1 MNKLARYAANL
12 LVPSILVNLW
22 LMVRYRCVIHPG
34 ARILFPA
41 NVRIGEGSMIGKC
54 TIVGQGPIRI
64 GRKCFINDHAI
75 LNAKTGYIEIG
86 DQTSINHYSVVFGN
100 GGVEIGRH
108 CAIGLNVQIVKNHLV
123 PPDRGDGYPHVSE
136 QKTTIGDSVWLCSNV
151 VVVDGV
157 TIGSHAVVGA
167 QSLVTKD
174 IAIGAIAVG
183 TPARAVKKRNEPG
196 QNDISS
202 EEP

>member
-1 MNKLARYAANL
+1 MSKLLRYAFNL
-12 LVPSILVNLW
+12 LIPSFLVNLW
-22 LMVRYRCVIHPG
+22 LMVRYHCVIHPR
-34 ARILFPA
+34 ARILFPTKIH
-41 NVRIGEGSMIGKC
+41 IGRGTMIGKC

-64 GRKCFINDHAI
+64 GRNCFINDYAI
-75 LNAKTGYIEIG
+75 LNAKTGSIVIG

-108 CAIGLNVQIVKNHLV
+108 CAIGLNVQIIKNHLI
-123 PPDRGDGYPHVSE
+123 PKDRSDGYPKVSE
-136 QKTTIGDSVWLCSNV
+136 QKTIIGDSVWLCSNV

-174 IAIGAIAVG
+174 IDEGAIAAG
-183 TPARAVKKRNEPG
+183 TPARTVKQRG
-196 QNDISS
+196 QS
-202 EEP
+202 EGPEGV